1 MLKIINLIIG
11 SVSFIFGLFI
21 TKKIGDADKL
31 KIQVKQFE
39 ENQKLQNE
47 ILQRNINST
56 HINTN
61 NKRLYLKKKRTDN
74 NKL

>member
-21 TKKIGDADKL
+21 AKKIGDADKL